1 MKARRIIHHLGVIS
15 GEVVNKSGFVALRHE
30 LAGGCDDFRHG
41 EKMGRNSSGGLRL
54 GARSTAIGLR
64 MTRFSKSERGFSTR
78 EGIYTIV
85 YVASQAGAQP
95 FVSVR
100 CV

>member
-41 EKMGRNSSGGLRL
+41 EKLGGIHREVCGLVRAARLSNCGLRIADDQVFKER
-54 GARSTAIGLR
+54 ARILYA
-64 MTRFSKSERGFSTR
+64 
-78 EGIYTIV
+78 
-85 YVASQAGAQP
+85 
-95 FVSVR
+95 
-100 CV
+100 